1 MEEAAFLIPSCVIIN
16 PSVCGLMVWQG
27 KKQRGYR
34 GLFLTLPLKKI
45 MWLNQQEMCISPPGI
60 GSKKI
65 TFPVKASEKA
75 RKV

>member
-45 MWLNQQEMCISPPGI
+45 MWLNQQEMCISSSWYRVKENNLSCK
-60 GSKKI
+60 SK
-65 TFPVKASEKA
+65 
-75 RKV
+75 